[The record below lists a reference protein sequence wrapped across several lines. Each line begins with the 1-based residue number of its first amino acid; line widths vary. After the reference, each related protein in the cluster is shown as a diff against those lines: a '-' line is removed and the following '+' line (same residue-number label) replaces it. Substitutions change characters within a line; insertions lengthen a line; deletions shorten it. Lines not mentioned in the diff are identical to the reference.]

1 MALLVLCAAMLLM
14 PAAACAGVALEADIG
29 YDGVITY
36 VRTLPVHVRI
46 TNSDADMSGVVTVDV
61 NRNEQEY
68 DRYELPL
75 SVASGST
82 LEASLPVVLT
92 QMQKSYTV
100 RWVVDGETVVQR
112 EIEPGGTIDP
122 SSLIVGALGGNQ
134 ADFSS
139 FSITRAADPLLRE
152 EYWTVVPLD
161 AASFPSDEESLR
173 FLTCWRW
180 TALMWTRSR
189 SGSRRRGRMAQ
200 GWRRG
205 NRGRRRQGG
214 GEFRLF

>member
-1 MALLVLCAAMLLM
+1 MIRKPLLKLGSLVLCAAMLLM

-161 AASFPSDEESLR
+161 AAPF
-173 FLTCWRW
+173 
-180 TALMWTRSR
+180 
-189 SGSRRRGRMAQ
+189 G
-200 GWRRG
+200 
-205 NRGRRRQGG
+205 
-214 GEFRLF
+214 

>member
-1 MALLVLCAAMLLM
+1 M
-14 PAAACAGVALEADIG
+14 
-29 YDGVITY
+29 YKRQVITY

-122 SSLIVGALGGNQ
+122 SLSLIHISYRRVDRFPHRPARAEGYGGAGARPG
-134 ADFSS
+134 
-139 FSITRAADPLLRE
+139 RAAGRGDRFIKKQQ
-152 EYWTVVPLD
+152 D
-161 AASFPSDEESLR
+161 AAGCVNLPPRLAVR
-173 FLTCWRW
+173 R
-180 TALMWTRSR
+180 TAQPTT
-189 SGSRRRGRMAQ
+189 
-200 GWRRG
+200 
-205 NRGRRRQGG
+205 
-214 GEFRLF
+214 